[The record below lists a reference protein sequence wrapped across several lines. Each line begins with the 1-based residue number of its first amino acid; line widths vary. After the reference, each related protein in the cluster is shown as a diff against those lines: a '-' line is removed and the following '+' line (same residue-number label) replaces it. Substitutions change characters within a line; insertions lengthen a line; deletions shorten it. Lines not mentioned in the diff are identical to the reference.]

1 MLPVT
6 EPVPSLVGPG
16 FDGASLVGASLAGTG
31 LDRASLAGAGFGL
44 GRPATDL
51 TRLAALLPE
60 RDLLPGYNRLFEYD
74 RLPGYDRLRERDL
87 LPGRDPLGGRHEPA
101 GAPAEPGVTS
111 ALTAE
116 IVRSVVASVVAAVTL
131 MERPVAGGRA
141 AAARLSLA
149 SPPAR
154 PVDGQMCAVV
164 AVDIV
169 GFTRADRD
177 DDIRRHL
184 HKRLYEYLEEAFDS
198 CGISWDECFW
208 EDRGDGA
215 LIVVPPEL
223 PVKVLIDPLPDKLRR
238 LIRLHN
244 HVSAAAADMQLR
256 VAAHI
261 GPVEHDGHGFVGT
274 DVNFAFRM
282 LDARPLKAKL
292 AESHAELGLIVS
304 DDVYDKLICRC
315 PSLTDPGAF
324 QAVRFQT
331 KNTRARAW
339 THLPGTAA

>member
-16 FDGASLVGASLAGTG
+16 FDGASL
-31 LDRASLAGAGFGL
+31 DRASLAGAGFGL
-44 GRPATDL
+44 GPATDL

-60 RDLLPGYNRLFEYD
+60 RDLLPRYD
-74 RLPGYDRLRERDL
+74 RLSGYDRLRERDL
-87 LPGRDPLGGRHEPA
+87 LPGRDPLGDRREPA
-101 GAPAEPGVTS
+101 GAPAGPGATS

-116 IVRSVVASVVAAVTL
+116 IVQSVVASVVAAVTL

-141 AAARLSLA
+141 AAAQLSLA
-149 SPPAR
+149 SAPAW
-154 PVDGQMCAVV
+154 PAGGQMCAVV

-169 GFTRADRD
+169 GYTRASRD
-177 DDIRRHL
+177 DDIRGYL
-184 HKRLYEYLEEAFDS
+184 HERLYEYLEKAFNS
-198 CGISWDECFW
+198 CGIPWDECFW

-223 PVKVLIDPLPDKLRR
+223 PVKGLIDPLPDKLRH
-238 LIRLHN
+238 LIRRHN

-261 GPVEHDGHGFVGT
+261 GPVEHDRHGFVGT
-274 DVNFAFRM
+274 DVNFTFRM
-282 LDARPLKAKL
+282 LDARPLKTKL
-292 AESHAELGLIVS
+292 AKSGAELGLIVS
-304 DDVYDKLICRC
+304 DDVYDKVICRC
-315 PSLTDPGAF
+315 PSLAAPGAF

-339 THLPGTAA
+339 TYLPGTAA